1 MAKKVKQK
9 NMPRKSSRMNAEQ
22 LRALRNAYDEP
33 LNFKNYITFAAAPAL
48 LFGGLLFY
56 LTYVKWFGVV
66 AGLFGVYYGLRVWLP
81 KAIKRNYNIKSF
93 NERNRLLNLL
103 TQQMT
108 DRSKIPKQVLERVVS
123 RIDGELKNDFFPIT
137 ARIAN
142 GATSAE
148 INVMF
153 NKIEEKYKDD
163 IIFAQYLEQIE
174 TNFTTGI
181 DNISSL
187 KDMNGYHNDLRKQRD
202 LFLGYKAKRLK
213 DSMTLIFLCLL
224 LITAIQFS
232 MGGHET
238 YMTGFAETGL
248 GRGVSI
254 VYTLII
260 IGLTHKF
267 QKIYFDDNIMEVQ

>member
-9 NMPRKSSRMNAEQ
+9 NMPRKKSRMNAEQ

-142 GATSAE
+142 GATSSE
-148 INVMF
+148 INAMF
-153 NKIEEKYKDD
+153 NEIEEKYKDD

>member
-9 NMPRKSSRMNAEQ
+9 NMPRKNSRMNAEQ

-142 GATSAE
+142 GATSSE
-148 INVMF
+148 INAMF
-153 NKIEEKYKDD
+153 NEIEEKYKDD